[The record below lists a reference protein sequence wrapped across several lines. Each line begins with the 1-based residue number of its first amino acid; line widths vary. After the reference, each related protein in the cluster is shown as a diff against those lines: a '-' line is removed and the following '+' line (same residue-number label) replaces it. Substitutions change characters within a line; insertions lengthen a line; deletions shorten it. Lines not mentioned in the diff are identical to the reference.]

1 MSLVQSTRLN
11 VLHGLVLRSL
21 VLRTLSI
28 RFYSLNV
35 HTLLQKVL
43 MAHFCIHKYNN
54 DGARYARA
62 TRERLGHAVKAARSA
77 GSDHFRTEITSD
89 HFVR

>member
-11 VLHGLVLRSL
+11 VLRKRSFNSLNGLVLRSL

-43 MAHFCIHKYNN
+43 MAHFC
-54 DGARYARA
+54 
-62 TRERLGHAVKAARSA
+62 L
-77 GSDHFRTEITSD
+77 F
-89 HFVR
+89 

>member
-1 MSLVQSTRLN
+1 MSLVRSTRLY
-11 VLHGLVLRSL
+11 VLNGL

-43 MAHFCIHKYNN
+43 MLHFCRHKYNN
-54 DGARYARA
+54 DVKSGAKRQDGARYARY
-62 TRERLGHAVKAARSA
+62 A
-77 GSDHFRTEITSD
+77 GEIGS
-89 HFVR
+89 RC

>member
-28 RFYSLNV
+28 SFYSLNV
-35 HTLLQKVL
+35 HTQLQKVL

-54 DGARYARA
+54 DGARYAG
-62 TRERLGHAVKAARSA
+62 EI
-77 GSDHFRTEITSD
+77 GSR
-89 HFVR
+89 R

>member
-11 VLHGLVLRSL
+11 VLHGL

-43 MAHFCIHKYNN
+43 MLHFCRHKYNN
-54 DGARYARA
+54 DGARYARY
-62 TRERLGHAVKAARSA
+62 A
-77 GSDHFRTEITSD
+77 GEIGS
-89 HFVR
+89 RC